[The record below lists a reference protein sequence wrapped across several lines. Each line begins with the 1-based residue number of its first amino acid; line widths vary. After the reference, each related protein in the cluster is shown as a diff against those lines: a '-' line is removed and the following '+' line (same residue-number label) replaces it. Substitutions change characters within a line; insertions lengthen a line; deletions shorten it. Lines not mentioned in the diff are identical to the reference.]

1 MHLFKC
7 IINVFKCV
15 RLDHNAHQSLPVWP
29 PVTSLS
35 KIYLLAYYLIFLLS
49 ERAVPGFIMAGQ
61 SVETNPGYLRYPV
74 QVKVELVCLFTKR
87 FQLQEG
93 T

>member
-35 KIYLLAYYLIFLLS
+35 KIHVLAYYLIFLLS
-49 ERAVPGFIMAGQ
+49 ERAVLGFSMAGQ
-61 SVETNPGYLRYPV
+61 SVEANAGYVRYPV
-74 QVKVELVCLFTKR
+74 QVKAELVLLFSR
-87 FQLQEG
+87 HFQVQEG

>member
-29 PVTSLS
+29 PVTNLS

-74 QVKVELVCLFTKR
+74 QVKAELVRLFTKH